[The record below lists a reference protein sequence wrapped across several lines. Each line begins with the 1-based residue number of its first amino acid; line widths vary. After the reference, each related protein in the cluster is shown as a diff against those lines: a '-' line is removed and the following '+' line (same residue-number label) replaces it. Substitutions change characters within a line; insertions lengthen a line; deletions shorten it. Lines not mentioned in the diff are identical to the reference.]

1 MTDTEKK
8 LRAALQ
14 SLVSDIDEMRCDDP
28 KDHRFGPFNVGF
40 ETDTIEWP
48 NLSILAEEAKKLLAE
63 TST

>member
-1 MTDTEKK
+1 
-8 LRAALQ
+8 
-14 SLVSDIDEMRCDDP
+14 MRCDDP

-40 ETDTIEWP
+40 ETDTNEWP